1 MVTCISCHMGKIKRE
16 WNLADTLRIP
26 PEISRGDVRVTIL
39 GSYRV
44 WIEHYRGILEY
55 TDQSVVLQVRQGRI
69 CIEGKRLR
77 IDYYTKED
85 MVIRGKILAVR
96 YDDRKGTE

>member
-1 MVTCISCHMGKIKRE
+1 M
-16 WNLADTLRIP
+16 ADSLRIP
-26 PEISRGDVRVTIL
+26 PEVSRGDVRVTIL
-39 GSYRV
+39 GNDRV

-55 TDQSVVLQVRQGRI
+55 TDLSVVLQGRQGQI
-69 CIEGKRLR
+69 YVEGKRLR

-96 YDDRKGTE
+96 YDNRKGTE

>member
-1 MVTCISCHMGKIKRE
+1 MGKIISNL
-16 WNLADTLRIP
+16 NLADSLRIP

-39 GSYRV
+39 GNYRV

-55 TDQSVVLQVRQGRI
+55 TDQFVVLQGRRGQI
-69 CIEGKRLR
+69 CVEGKRLR
-77 IDYYTKED
+77 IDYYTKDD

-96 YDDRKGTE
+96 YDDRKGFE

>member
-1 MVTCISCHMGKIKRE
+1 MGKLKKH
-16 WNLADTLRIP
+16 WQLADTLRIP
-26 PEISRGDVRVTIL
+26 PEISSGDARITIL
-39 GSYRV
+39 GTYRV

-55 TDQSVVLQVRQGRI
+55 TDKTVVLQGKQGKI
-69 CIEGKRLR
+69 CVEGKRLR

-96 YDDRKGTE
+96 YDERKGAE